1 MQLQCNNIELRHA
14 GHTILQDIS
23 FTLPS
28 GSIGCLL
35 GPSGC
40 GKTSLLRAIAGFH
53 PLAHG
58 DIALGERILSKPGM
72 TVDPSRRGVGMVF
85 QDLALLPHL
94 NVAANIA
101 FGLHDHCKTA
111 TRERTQQMLDLT
123 GLRGLDTR
131 YPHQLSGG
139 QQQRVALARALAPQ
153 PAMLLLDEPFSSLDS
168 SLRPILAR
176 QVRDIV
182 AQTQTTALLVTHD
195 QQEAFAMSQHI
206 GVLGSGTLHQ
216 WSPAYDIYHRPADRF
231 VAEFV
236 GDGVWLKGQLDS
248 TGRIHTALG
257 ELPALCP
264 LPRGQGDVDVLL
276 RPDDIQHDDH
286 SPLKARIVDAS
297 FRGANILFELEL
309 SDGQRLKT
317 LTPSHHNHRVGQ
329 DLGIR
334 VDMDHVIAF
343 AA

>member
-1 MQLQCNNIELRHA
+1 MQLQCKNIDIHHA
-14 GHTILQDIS
+14 GRPILSDIS

-28 GSIGCLL
+28 GSLGCLL

-53 PLAHG
+53 ELSRG
-58 DIALGERILSKPGM
+58 EIILGEGVISRPGM
-72 TVDPSRRGVGMVF
+72 TLDPSQRGVGMVF

-94 NVAANIA
+94 SVAGNVG
-101 FGLHDHCKTA
+101 FGLHDRPRA
-111 TRERTQQMLDLT
+111 EVQQRTQQMLDLT
-123 GLRGLDTR
+123 GLRGLGER

-168 SLRPILAR
+168 SLRPVLAR

-182 AQTQTTALLVTHD
+182 SQTKTTALLVTHD
-195 QQEAFAMSQHI
+195 QHEAFAMSQHV
-206 GVLGSGTLHQ
+206 GVLGGGVLHQ
-216 WSPAYDIYHRPADRF
+216 WSSAYDIYHRPANQF

-236 GDGVWLKGQLDS
+236 GDGVWLKGQLDAA
-248 TGRIHTALG
+248 GRVHTAIG
-257 ELPALCP
+257 ELPAVCP
-264 LPRGQGDVDVLL
+264 LPPSQGEVMVLL

-297 FRGANILFELEL
+297 FRGANILFELEIA
-309 SDGQRLKT
+309 DGQRLKT
-317 LTPSHHNHRVGQ
+317 LTPSHHNHQVGQ

-334 VDMDHVIAF
+334 VAMDHVIAF
-343 AA
+343 PA

>member
-1 MQLQCNNIELRHA
+1 MQLQCTNIDLQHA
-14 GHTILQDIS
+14 GRSVLKDIE

-28 GSIGCLL
+28 GSMGCLL

-40 GKTSLLRAIAGFH
+40 GKTTLLRAIAGFH
-53 PLAHG
+53 AVDNG
-58 DIALGERILSKPGM
+58 QIILGERVLSQPGK
-72 TVDPSRRGVGMVF
+72 TVDPSQRGVGMVF

-94 NVAANIA
+94 SVAANIA
-101 FGLHDHCKTA
+101 FGLHGRSGAETA
-111 TRERTQQMLDLT
+111 TRTQEMLDLT
-123 GLRGLDTR
+123 GLRGLESR

-182 AQTQTTALLVTHD
+182 SQTQTTALLVTHD

-206 GVLGSGTLHQ
+206 GVLGGGVLHQ
-216 WSPAYDIYHRPADRF
+216 WSPAYDVYHRPADRF

-236 GDGVWLKGQLDS
+236 GDGVWLKGQLDAH
-248 TGRIHTALG
+248 GRIHTALG
-257 ELPALCP
+257 ELPALCT
-264 LPRGQGDVDVLL
+264 LPRSQGDVEVLL
-276 RPDDIQHDDH
+276 RPDDIQHDDA
-286 SPLKARIVDAS
+286 SPLKARIIDAT

-309 SDGQRLKT
+309 PHGQRLKT

-343 AA
+343 PC